1 MADELKESGGLK
13 EVLASE
19 ILAKIEKGVDI
30 DYSNKVIKGSLDLDG
45 LNLKKDEEG
54 KLLVTSQI
62 RIRKSEIQG
71 IVKFDNS
78 IFEKLIDFEG
88 STLNNAGFRYAKFC
102 KFVNFEEAMF
112 TGYASFEHVQFMG
125 EANFTNVQLSDEA
138 DAYFFEAEFRE
149 NAFFW
154 SKNGKS
160 IIFSGDACFQH
171 AKFHKLSTFYK
182 SKFLKKADFAFSRF
196 NGEDAI
202 FMNAQFEG
210 NADFKG
216 GRFKGEIDF
225 WGAKF
230 YKNLDLRETRFTH
243 FVVNWDSIKNKL
255 IYDGPVFLALID
267 SFKNRG
273 RFEDADNC
281 KFEYRT
287 IRRKKELHGLEW
299 ILDIIAWL
307 FYGYGVRFYYP
318 LAWLIGIFAI
328 FAFFYVL
335 GGQAQFPNALGLSIV
350 ILTTTTQIN
359 GLNGP
364 LTGTCWIMSII
375 ERISG
380 WLLMSTF
387 LVALA
392 KKTLR

>member
-1 MADELKESGGLK
+1 MANELGDSGESK
-13 EVLASE
+13 EVPASE
-19 ILAKIEKGVDI
+19 ILAKIEKGEDI
-30 DYSNKVIKGSLDLDG
+30 DYSDKLIKGSLDLDG
-45 LNLKKDEEG
+45 LNLKKDDEG

-88 STLNNAGFRYAKFC
+88 SKLINAGFRYAKFC
-102 KFVNFEEAMF
+102 KFVTFEDAMF
-112 TGYASFEHVQFMG
+112 MGYASFEHVQFLG

-138 DAYFFEAEFRE
+138 NAYFFEAEFRD

-160 IIFSGDACFQH
+160 IIFSGNACFQH

-202 FMNAQFEG
+202 FMNAKFEG

-225 WGAKF
+225 WGAEF

-243 FVVNWDSIKNKL
+243 FVVNWDSIKKISL
-255 IYDGPVFLALID
+255 FMTVPF
-267 SFKNRG
+267 S
-273 RFEDADNC
+273 
-281 KFEYRT
+281 
-287 IRRKKELHGLEW
+287 
-299 ILDIIAWL
+299 WL
-307 FYGYGVRFYYP
+307 
-318 LAWLIGIFAI
+318 
-328 FAFFYVL
+328 
-335 GGQAQFPNALGLSIV
+335 
-350 ILTTTTQIN
+350 
-359 GLNGP
+359 
-364 LTGTCWIMSII
+364 
-375 ERISG
+375 
-380 WLLMSTF
+380 
-387 LVALA
+387 
-392 KKTLR
+392 